1 MLKAQ
6 IAKLLDG
13 EHLTAEEAEAAMDT
27 IMRGEATQ
35 AQIGG
40 YLVALRMN
48 VETVDEIVGSAR
60 AMRAHASS
68 IPLIANGKRLQDT
81 AGTGGDG
88 SHSFNISTAAAFVIA
103 GSGYKVAKHGNRAAS
118 SKCGSADVLEALG
131 VDIEL
136 SPEQVAACIEEV
148 GFGFLFAPR
157 FHPAMKHAIG
167 PRRELGQRTIFN
179 LLGPITNPAG
189 ATHQLI
195 GVYDPALTEPLA
207 EVLGALGGQAAFVV
221 HGHGGLDELS
231 TSGPNR
237 VSHLRHGSVTTST
250 LDAADLGLRAASLEQ
265 LRGGDPP
272 RNARILRDLLAG
284 IDQSPRRDVVLLNAA
299 AALATENGDFEQ
311 GLSKATAS
319 LDEGMALEKLEQLRA
334 FSQQSNGV
342 GG

>member
-1 MLKAQ
+1 M
-6 IAKLLDG
+6 
-13 EHLTAEEAEAAMDT
+13 
-27 IMRGEATQ
+27 
-35 AQIGG
+35 
-40 YLVALRMN
+40 
-48 VETVDEIVGSAR
+48 
-60 AMRAHASS
+60 
-68 IPLIANGKRLQDT
+68 
-81 AGTGGDG
+81 
-88 SHSFNISTAAAFVIA
+88 
-103 GSGYKVAKHGNRAAS
+103 
-118 SKCGSADVLEALG
+118 
-131 VDIEL
+131 
-136 SPEQVAACIEEV
+136 
-148 GFGFLFAPR
+148 
-157 FHPAMKHAIG
+157 
-167 PRRELGQRTIFN
+167 
-179 LLGPITNPAG
+179 
-189 ATHQLI
+189 
-195 GVYDPALTEPLA
+195 
-207 EVLGALGGQAAFVV
+207 
-221 HGHGGLDELS
+221 S